1 MEVGK
6 AIAIITIFEE
16 EIMFKYM
23 HCNASISEKKMH
35 IDICIDICLMH

>member
-6 AIAIITIFEE
+6 AITSITIFEE

-23 HCNASISEKKMH
+23 HCNASMAVKNIYTNIYIFVSF
-35 IDICIDICLMH
+35 